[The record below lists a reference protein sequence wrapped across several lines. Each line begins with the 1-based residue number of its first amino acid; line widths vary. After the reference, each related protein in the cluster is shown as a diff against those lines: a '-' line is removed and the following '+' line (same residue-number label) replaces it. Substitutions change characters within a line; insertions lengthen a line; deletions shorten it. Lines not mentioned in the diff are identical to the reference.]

1 MARSSID
8 TLGADQG
15 CIPGATG
22 GPGSGSGSVNA
33 WTPAW
38 QDPAE
43 AVREVCRLKFD
54 AAGSLGWSPRMRR
67 RFGYFT
73 PDEWYEASLLR
84 LVGSG
89 TDWLDVG
96 CGRDLFPSNK
106 PLAALLSSRAR
117 TLVGLDPS
125 DNIEMNELVHERA
138 KCMLEEYETDR
149 RFDVISLRMVAE
161 HIADPTSAVAALGRL
176 TRTAGRVV
184 VYTVSKWSPVSLVA
198 AATPL
203 AVHHALKGALW
214 KVSPEDTFP
223 TTYHMNTRKAL
234 RQLFMAG
241 GFVEESFRYMD
252 DCRGMSWSPLTMMLE
267 LSAWRTLRAI
277 GLRYPEICL
286 LGIYRKGHT
295 D

>member
-1 MARSSID
+1 M
-8 TLGADQG
+8 
-15 CIPGATG
+15 
-22 GPGSGSGSVNA
+22 
-33 WTPAW
+33 
-38 QDPAE
+38 
-43 AVREVCRLKFD
+43 REVCRLKFD
-54 AAGSLGWSPRMRR
+54 AEGPLGWSPRMRR

-89 TDWLDVG
+89 TEWLDVG

-106 PLAALLSSRAR
+106 PLAKLLSSRAR

-125 DNIEMNELVHERA
+125 DNIDLNELVHQRA
-138 KCMLEEYETDR
+138 KCVLEEYETDR
-149 RFDVISLRMVAE
+149 RFDLISLRMVAE
-161 HIADPTSAVAALGRL
+161 HIGNPTSAVAALGRL

-184 VYTVSKWSPVSLVA
+184 VYTVNKWSPVSLVA

-203 AVHHALKGALW
+203 AVHHALKGVLW
-214 KVSPEDTFP
+214 RVSPEDTFP
-223 TTYHMNTRKAL
+223 TAYRMNTRKAL
-234 RQLFMAG
+234 RRLFMAG
-241 GFVEESFRYMD
+241 GFVEESFCYLD

-267 LSAWRTLRAI
+267 LSAWKALRAV

-286 LGIYRKGHT
+286 LGVYRKEHI